1 MRRSHIY
8 RSFLVMMLNPSV
20 GDVASRK
27 CKKRRTCWWENVCP
41 AANGVSVHVCV
52 SAHMC
57 ICKCG
62 FHE

>member
-20 GDVASRK
+20 GDVAGRK

-41 AANGVSVHVCV
+41 AAKGVSVCFWAHV
-52 SAHMC
+52 HMQVQ
-57 ICKCG
+57 
-62 FHE
+62 FL